1 MKMVSKS
8 RSAVSFF
15 QFPAGSEMAVAERSC
30 KPSDRASVQGGMCMA
45 QKRIQNFVAC
55 TIFPSLSVWED
66 NLTFV

>member
-1 MKMVSKS
+1 MVSKS

-45 QKRIQNFVAC
+45 QKRIQNCVAF
-55 TIFPSLSVWED
+55 TIFPSLS
-66 NLTFV
+66 